1 MSERARLL
9 GWAILVAALALAPLA
24 ITSGRWIGFMEL
36 TLFIAVLGQGWN
48 ILGGYGGQYSF
59 GHALFFGTGAYLQAL
74 LQFKYGWSPWQA
86 MWVAISGGVLV
97 GAFVGYLS
105 FRYGL
110 RGSYFALITL
120 AFAEAFHVLSISLIS
135 ITEGGRGVA
144 LDLNQDPERALAT
157 FQFNFADEFLKANGY
172 YYTILVILVLAYAA
186 TWWME
191 HSRFGAQLVAVRENE
206 DAAEALGI
214 NAFRVKLGAICISG
228 AITAAGG
235 VYYVQK
241 YLFVDPG
248 IAFGP
253 GKSVEALVA
262 PIIGGLGTVLGPLV
276 GSAFIHG
283 LGEGAKEAIGLI
295 WEDRPG
301 LDLILFGVVLIL
313 VLAFL
318 PKGLVGLMEQG
329 WRRLTGAAA
338 AAKGAGDA

>member
-1 MSERARLL
+1 MSDRARLV
-9 GWAILVAALALAPLA
+9 GWGLLALALALAPFA
-24 ITSGRWIGFMEL
+24 VTSGRWIEFMEL

-48 ILGGYGGQYSF
+48 VLGGYGGQYSF

-74 LQFKYGWSPWQA
+74 LQFKFGWSPWA
-86 MWVAISGGVLV
+86 SLWVALAGGVLV

-120 AFAEAFHVLSISLIS
+120 AFAEAFHVLARSLIS
-135 ITEGGRGVA
+135 VTEGGRGVQLA
-144 LDLNQDPERALAT
+144 LNQDPGRAIAT
-157 FQFNFADEFLKANGY
+157 FQFNFADDFLKANGY
-172 YYTILVILVLAYAA
+172 YYAILIILALASAA

-214 NAFRVKLGAICISG
+214 NAFRVKMAAICLSA

-235 VYYVQK
+235 VYYTQK
-241 YLFVDPG
+241 FLFVDPG
-248 IAFGP
+248 IAYGP

-283 LGEGAKEAIGLI
+283 VGEGAKDLIGLF
-295 WEDRPG
+295 WTDRPG
-301 LDLILFGVVLIL
+301 VDLILFGVILIL
-313 VLAFL
+313 VLAYL
-318 PKGLVGLMEQG
+318 PKGLVGLLEIA
-329 WRRLTGAAA
+329 WRRLVHARGARDRS
-338 AAKGAGDA
+338 GA